1 MASAWSLAW
10 HGMWSIEG
18 GKEKEGGMG
27 RDRGRDAQNP
37 SITVLLRI
45 NCIALRKA

>member
-27 RDRGRDAQNP
+27 REGCP
-37 SITVLLRI
+37 ESIHHCAVE